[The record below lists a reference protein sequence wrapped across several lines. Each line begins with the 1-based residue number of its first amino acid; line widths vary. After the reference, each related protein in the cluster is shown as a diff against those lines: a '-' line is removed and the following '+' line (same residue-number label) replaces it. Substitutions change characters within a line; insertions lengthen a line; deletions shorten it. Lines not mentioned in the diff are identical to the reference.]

1 MNRKGCILSFKSG
14 LPLIFAS
21 PLTSHVS
28 RKRGFT
34 VVEFLVS
41 ILISLLILGAI
52 SVAFIGA
59 NRGFQQN
66 KPISQAIQE
75 AQNSVATLDFLFSRW
90 GVGMPSLNNIL
101 IYKMNHNG
109 IVEKDRSGNPINWQP
124 ASLPISI
131 IFPPANPFWHQVTDT
146 NGDGKNDTI
155 EFYTSLGGTGYV
167 TDCPNNNSCNIL
179 SCRLTSDSKNRCY
192 FIFSA
197 DGTSIK
203 YYVLGSSDLANDNI
217 DCLNLQK
224 NQTSNTTINVGG
236 LSPGD
241 RFQRVPHLMKIY
253 EIPIDSKTSWLT
265 FDRTDLA
272 DDCNDNENATYI
284 GRIKRGSFQV
294 RELTGQNG
302 TGIGVGANANVGNN
316 GIDVGINANVGNA
329 IAVEVQ
335 ADFVDENGNVAY
347 KFRKVYA
354 K

>member
-1 MNRKGCILSFKSG
+1 MNRKDCISRFKSS
-14 LPLIFAS
+14 LPLIFVS

-90 GVGMPSLNNIL
+90 GIGVPSSKNIP
-101 IYKMNHNG
+101 IYIMNYNG
-109 IVEKDRSGNPINWQP
+109 TIWTDGNGNPINWQP
-124 ASLPISI
+124 AANEIT
-131 IFPPANPFWHQVTDT
+131 FPPSNPFLYQATDT

-155 EFYTSLGGTGYV
+155 YFFASLGGTGYV
-167 TDCPNNNSCNIL
+167 INCPNNVPPCNIL
-179 SCRLTSDSKNRCY
+179 SCRLTSNDTNKCY

-203 YYVLGSSDLANDNI
+203 YYVLGSTDLANDNI
-217 DCLNLQK
+217 DCLNLQN

-236 LSPGD
+236 LNPGD
-241 RFQRVPHLMKIY
+241 RFQRVPHLIRIY
-253 EIPIDSKTSWLT
+253 ERYDNETKSTWLA

-272 DDCNDNENATYI
+272 VDCKPNENATNENATYI
-284 GRIKRGSFQV
+284 GRIRSGSFQV
-294 RELTGQNG
+294 IPRGQN
-302 TGIGVGANANVGNN
+302 
-316 GIDVGINANVGNA
+316 
-329 IAVEVQ
+329 AVEVQ
-335 ADFVDENGNVAY
+335 VDFVDESGNVAY
-347 KFRKVYA
+347 RFRKIYS

>member
-1 MNRKGCILSFKSG
+1 MNRKDCILRFKSS
-14 LPLIFAS
+14 LPLIFILH
-21 PLTSHVS
+21 LTSQIS

-75 AQNSVATLDFLFSRW
+75 AQNSVVTLDFLFSRW
-90 GVGMPSLNNIL
+90 GVGVPSSNNIP
-101 IYKMNHNG
+101 IYIMIYNG
-109 IVEKDRSGNPINWQP
+109 TLRTDRNGNPINWQP
-124 ASLPISI
+124 ANLPNGIT
-131 IFPPANPFWHQVTDT
+131 FPPLNPFWYLAADA

-155 EFYTSLGGTGYV
+155 YFFASLGGTGYV
-167 TDCPNNNSCNIL
+167 IDCPNPNNAPPCNIL
-179 SCRLTSDSKNRCY
+179 SCRLTSNKDNKCY

-217 DCLNLQK
+217 DCLDLQNNK
-224 NQTSNTTINVGG
+224 TYNTTINVGG
-236 LSPGD
+236 LNSGD
-241 RFQRVPHLMKIY
+241 RFQRVPHLIKIY
-253 EIPIDSKTSWLT
+253 ETPIDSKTSWLT

-272 DDCNDNENATYI
+272 VDCNDNENATYI
-284 GRIKRGSFQV
+284 GRIRRGSLQI
-294 RELTGQNG
+294 TPIGQNSIAP
-302 TGIGVGANANVGNN
+302 IGQISQN
-316 GIDVGINANVGNA
+316 
-329 IAVEVQ
+329 AVELQ

-347 KFRKVYA
+347 RFKKVYA